1 MTRPRAAAGVP
12 LFGVVAYLIAFVQR
26 PGLATAD
33 TKINL
38 HVDPIRF
45 LGDVA
50 SMWSSSGA
58 LGDVRTGQTAGY
70 LFPMG
75 PFFALGHL
83 IGLPDWVVQRLWL
96 GTLLWLAAWGV
107 ARLLGTLLGRVSVP
121 AGLVA
126 GAVAVFNPF
135 VVTYA
140 NRTTVTFLAYAAL
153 PWLMLAVHDGLREP
167 RRWRRPAA
175 VALLVT
181 ASGGGI
187 NGAVTAWMLLGPA
200 LLLLYEWGQRAVAWP
215 QIRGLLARAVPL
227 TALASLWWVIPAYVQ
242 SAYGINFLHFTEQP
256 GTVWGTTSLTESL
269 RLMSFWLSYVGLGFA
284 GHAIPYFQDSHAL
297 LFSAPVVVATLL
309 LPALALAGFAV
320 TRRWRYGP
328 FFLGLALAALLVMGA
343 GFPEGTP
350 LRQGLNFTYRHVAAV
365 QFLRA
370 SYKAAPLL
378 ALALACLA
386 GGATAAIWPWLAG
399 RAPGGIWRTGF
410 AATVIAVLALAAWP
424 LTSGRAP
431 DSKLSYHRVPVAWTA
446 AAAGLDHELPANSR
460 AVVLPGDLFSFYTW
474 GGTQDPILAA
484 LTRRP
489 VAERTQVPY
498 ADLRATDLLWTIDAL
513 VHQRRLLP
521 GQLPPLLSLISARS
535 VITGSDA
542 DLARSDAPNPADAA
556 SVLAAQPGFGRPARA
571 YGPVR
576 SFAPRGLGTPV
587 GLPEVRRYD
596 LPSARGLIRVEPVAQ
611 PVIIDGS
618 AAGVAGLAAFGGLP
632 ADHAL
637 RYAADLTPAQLR
649 GALARGGQ
657 LVITDSNRRQAF
669 APGSL
674 EQNAGAVLPA
684 DESVSADGL
693 ILDPFGGG
701 PADETVSVDSGLRD
715 VQAPF
720 SPQTRQYPEHAAFAA
735 LDGSPA
741 TAWLADPTLSPAN
754 RWLQADFT
762 APRPVPAVDLLPA
775 PAIDGAVHAVQIAG
789 RSFTVRPGWNHLT
802 LGLASATS
810 LRVTLTGVSLSAGG
824 WSGAGGIAELRIP
837 GLHPAQ
843 ALRLPVDG
851 ARAAAP
857 SGALRT
863 AGLSYIFS
871 RVTGDDPFARD
882 PAAASAPPAGASS
895 IPQAGDAE
903 TAMRR
908 VFTVPAP
915 RPFTASAW
923 VTALDTAPDDALDR
937 LAGVRSR
944 ASVTSSS
951 RFDGAPGV
959 RGSMALDGSRAT
971 AWVGDWAPPARPWL
985 SVALPSRQTIRRLR
999 IIAAAVPVRRPT
1011 VVSVVTP
1018 SSASPPLRVGRSGA
1032 VVLPRAIRIRR
1043 LRVVVL
1049 AAVAPAG
1056 ATAAQRGAVGIAEL
1070 QGLGPAGA
1078 VHGSQRAEIASG
1090 CGAVSFVVDGVRVPL
1105 RVSGSTRAFSAGTP
1119 LPARSCGAPVTLAAG
1134 TATLAVAPG
1143 ALAVDA
1149 LRLSSPAPA
1158 PVAVAAGGN
1167 SSGGVAVSGAIGS
1180 GAQSGTTG
1188 RVIVIGTSAHGADNG
1203 IRVAV
1208 TGPSWL
1214 VLGEGVNRGWQAF
1227 CNGSALG
1234 APVPIDGYAN
1244 GWRIGPACHTVRFA
1258 FAPNQLAKLGYLI
1271 SGLAGLVCLLILA
1284 AASRAGT
1291 VSRRARSRAPQFT
1304 PAARPR
1310 DQRGAGVT
1318 PRDPV
1323 PLRPVAA
1330 LRRALL
1336 PALAFGF
1343 VFGIGPGVVSLP
1355 ALVLILSRGVGAV
1368 RLTLIAAALLGIV
1381 VPVLYLAHPAQAVGG
1396 NQYGYAMAHLTAH
1409 YVGTAAFGL
1418 LLVAAWQA
1426 FPRRSA
1432 ASGTRSESG
1441 SAAGAGR

>member
-1 MTRPRAAAGVP
+1 
-12 LFGVVAYLIAFVQR
+12 VAYLIALIQR
-26 PGLATAD
+26 PGLTTAD

-83 IGLPDWVVQRLWL
+83 IGLPEWVVQRLWL

-107 ARLLGTLLGRVSVP
+107 VRLLGRLLPRVSVP
-121 AGLVA
+121 GELVA

-200 LLLLYEWGQRAVAWP
+200 LLLLYEWGQRAVTWP
-215 QIRGLLARAVPL
+215 QIRSFLARAVPL
-227 TALASLWWVIPAYVQ
+227 TVLASPWWVIPAYVQ
-242 SAYGINFLHFTEQP
+242 SSYGINFLHFTEQP

-284 GHAIPYFQDSHAL
+284 GHAIPYFQDSHTL

-309 LPALALAGFAV
+309 APALALAGFAV

-350 LRQGLNFTYRHVAAV
+350 LRHGLNLTYRHVAAV

-386 GGATAAIWPWLAG
+386 GGATAGIWPWLAA
-399 RAPGGIWRTGF
+399 RARGAVWRAGF
-410 AATVIAVLALAAWP
+410 ATAVIVVLALAAWP
-424 LTSGRAP
+424 LSTGRAP
-431 DSKLSYHRVPVAWTA
+431 DPQVSYDRVPGAWTA
-446 AAAGLDHELPANSR
+446 AAAGLDRALPANSR

-474 GGTQDPILAA
+474 GGTQDPILPA

-521 GQLPPLLSLISARS
+521 GQLPALLSLISARS
-535 VITGSDA
+535 VITGSDD

-556 SVLAAQPGFGRPARA
+556 SVLAAQPGFARSARA

-576 SFAPRGLGTPV
+576 SFAPSGLGSPV
-587 GLPEVRRYD
+587 ALPEIRRYD
-596 LPSARGLIRVEPVAQ
+596 LAGARGLIRVEPVAQ
-611 PVIIDGS
+611 PVIVDGS
-618 AAGVAGLAAFGGLP
+618 AAGVAGLAAFRALP
-632 ADHAL
+632 AGRAL
-637 RYAADLTPAQLR
+637 RYAADLSAAQLR
-649 GALARGGQ
+649 GALASGGQ

-674 EQNAGAVLPA
+674 EQNTGAVLTA
-684 DESVSADGL
+684 GENVSADGL
-693 ILDPFGGG
+693 ILDPFGGS
-701 PADETVSVDSGLRD
+701 PDDETVSVDSGLSG

-741 TAWLADPTLSPAN
+741 TAWLADPTLAPAN
-754 RWLQADFT
+754 RWLQTEFT
-762 APRPVPAVDLLPA
+762 APRPVAAVDLLPA
-775 PAIDGAVHAVQIAG
+775 PAIDGAVHAVAIAG
-789 RSFTVRPGWNHLT
+789 RSFAVHPGWNHLG
-802 LGLASATS
+802 LGLRSAGS
-810 LRVTLTGVSLSAGG
+810 LRVTLTGVSAPAGG
-824 WSGAGGIAELRIP
+824 GPGAGGIAELRIP

-843 ALRLPVDG
+843 TLRLPVDA
-851 ARAAAP
+851 ARAAAAP
-857 SGALRT
+857 VALR
-863 AGLSYIFS
+863 AAALSYIFS

-882 PAAASAPPAGASS
+882 RAAAATPPAGASS
-895 IPQAGDAE
+895 VPQAGDAE

-908 VFTVPAP
+908 VFTVPVA
-915 RPFTASAW
+915 RRFTASAW

-937 LAGVRSR
+937 LAGVRGR

-959 RGSMALDGSRAT
+959 RGSMALDGSQAT

-985 SVALPSRQTIRRLR
+985 SVALRSPQTVHRLQ
-999 IIAAAVPVRRPT
+999 IVPATVPVRRPT

-1018 SSASPPLRVGRSGA
+1018 SSASPPLRVSRSGE
-1032 VVLPRAIRIRR
+1032 VILPRAFRTRR
-1043 LRVVVL
+1043 LRIVVL

-1056 ATAAQRGAVGIAEL
+1056 ATSAQRRAVGIAEL

-1078 VHGSQRAEIASG
+1078 VRAPLRPRIESS
-1090 CGAVSFVVDGVRVPL
+1090 CGAAAFVADGVRVRL
-1105 RVSGSTRAFSAGTP
+1105 RVSGSARAFAAGTP
-1119 LPARSCGAPVTLAAG
+1119 LPARSCGAPFTLPAG
-1134 TATLAVAPG
+1134 TGTLAVAPG

-1158 PVAVAAGGN
+1158 PVAVAAGAG
-1167 SSGGVAVSGAIGS
+1167 SSGGVAVSGATGAGGS
-1180 GAQSGTTG
+1180 GGPAGPTG
-1188 RVIVIGTSAHGADNG
+1188 RVTAVGTAAHGAYNG

-1208 TGPSWL
+1208 TAPSWL
-1214 VLGEGVNRGWQAF
+1214 VLGEGLNRGWQAF
-1227 CNGSALG
+1227 CDGSALG

-1244 GWRIGPACHTVRFA
+1244 GWRIGPSCHTVRFA

-1271 SGLAGLVCLLILA
+1271 SGLAGLVCLLILIL
-1284 AASRAGT
+1284 
-1291 VSRRARSRAPQFT
+1291 SRRRRPPSRVRSRAPQFT
-1304 PAARPR
+1304 PAARPP

-1318 PRDPV
+1318 PREPA

-1330 LRRALL
+1330 LRAALL
-1336 PALAFGF
+1336 PALVFGF
-1343 VFGIGPGVVSLP
+1343 VFGIWPGVVSLP
-1355 ALVLILSRGVGAV
+1355 VLALILWRGVGAV

-1381 VPVLYLAHPAQAVGG
+1381 VPVLYLAHPAQAAGG

-1418 LLVAAWQA
+1418 LLVAAWRA

-1432 ASGTRSESG
+1432 GPETG
-1441 SAAGAGR
+1441 SAAGAGS